1 MSTGTRCWSRVF
13 QRDKKL
19 GQFYFSLFVVVS
31 DVRIGRPHAL
41 FVSTVNNITQIHAK
55 HRFLLIMNFTVWEFQ
70 MMPLYCEQWVTMSA
84 TH

>member
-1 MSTGTRCWSRVF
+1 MSTGTRCWRRVF
-13 QRDKKL
+13 QRDRKL
-19 GQFYFSLFVVVS
+19 GQFYFSLLVVVN

-41 FVSTVNNITQIHAK
+41 LVSTVNDNTQIHDK

-70 MMPLYCEQWVTMSA
+70 MTPLYCEQWVTMSA